1 MSSVT
6 SRVEKRLVYS
16 KLVNFFTFIQGRA
29 RVLFTLSLDGMATRC
44 DSYARTLLGQDLI
57 LIDYERSYILIDCKF
72 PFDRG
77 IFGYNSQ
84 LMHI

>member
-1 MSSVT
+1 MNVFI
-6 SRVEKRLVYS
+6 VFICGYAGIV
-16 KLVNFFTFIQGRA
+16 IQGRA

>member
-1 MSSVT
+1 MY
-6 SRVEKRLVYS
+6 EFEGLE
-16 KLVNFFTFIQGRA
+16 QGRA